1 MQRLSLSLLSF
12 FYFTMVSNS
21 LPINVHERPSRAIT
35 SNFTMSATSPTS
47 SPRYVV
53 AHHIVGNTFP
63 YTSQDWLNDIKL
75 ANASGIDGFALN
87 IGRDSWQP
95 DRVADA
101 YAAAQ
106 NSLFDFKM
114 FLSLDMSSLPCAS
127 SSDGASL
134 RALVTTYL
142 SHPNQLR
149 YSRGSSTQLPLV
161 STFAGESCKFGQ
173 SSVADGWRSQFA
185 QHPDLQGKM
194 TFVPSFFVA
203 PDQMSQFSGIVNGVF
218 NWNGGWPVELTTA
231 SAGSSSAA
239 LSSSLKNLLGFN
251 STSNPLAK
259 FTNLLG
265 GSPSIQ
271 VANSAGK
278 SLEQALSKFIA
289 SPDSDRQFLQS
300 VSTSTA
306 KTTSTAS
313 DNVYIAAVT
322 PWFYTHFGKDSF
334 NKNFLYVADQHLFS
348 KRWES
353 LIVAQAPRG
362 NDTDPTNASASPE
375 PSIANQ
381 VDIVEIISW
390 NDYGESHYVGPIKGA
405 QPPGSEAWTDGLN
418 HTAWL
423 SLTSYYAQAFKTGSY
438 PVLSLDEERMVMW
451 SRTHPA
457 SAIATSDSVGTVPGS
472 ELVLDAVWA
481 TVLLSEPANVTL
493 QVVPSSNS
501 SSTAPLASQTFL
513 VPAGLNKLTI
523 PIFVPDSGTG
533 VSMRGIVER
542 GEENILELDAGAQG
556 FEFIKTPQQ
565 FNFNAWVGCAGE
577 GCVPSHDTFPK
588 KASGRL
594 AFSASAHCGH
604 AIANWTGQMSR
615 VFDIFMVQDGNDTT
629 PDLPPGSPPTLK
641 FEGPWLTT
649 QLILSGSIGL
659 FSFLIF
665 SYARTRW
672 PLLFAP
678 RTKLKGFSPHEAHA
692 HQAFFGWILPTIRT
706 SEFTVLQ
713 IVGLD
718 AAVLLNFFKMSFYLF
733 SVCSFFAIT
742 ALMPLNWKH
751 NKKLGDDN
759 DGNSTQP
766 DDDWNRYLVTY
777 TYTFDTSNNST
788 LPTDDSWLGLI
799 SDPNTFLSVHLVFT
813 YLFTSL
819 ALYFIYKNY
828 RRFIRSRQLFS
839 LELVHSIP
847 ARTVMVTNLPK
858 HLRGERPLAEY
869 FESMNMSV
877 ESVSVVREVG
887 SLERLLYRRTKAL
900 LKLEDAWAA
909 YVGNPSTVEEYDP
922 ENNAV
927 VNLIEPDSESGPTT
941 RLVVP
946 HRQRPTL
953 RPGWF
958 RPKVDA
964 LEYLDKQF
972 SEIDEIVKRRRRT
985 GKFKATQTAFVTF
998 EKMSSA
1004 QIALQTAHAPNP
1016 FQCVTYASPEPR
1028 DIIWS
1033 NMTTSDHSLRAR
1045 DVFIVG
1051 AIAILFFFWV
1061 IPIAALASLLS
1072 YEEIKKALPW
1082 LAYWINKSDKI
1093 QALVQNSL
1101 PSMAM
1106 ITLNALLPFALEAL
1120 TYLQGYRARSW
1131 VEYSLMKKYHLF
1143 LLFNVVFIFLVA
1155 STYWQLARDLANF
1168 PAKIPTKLAKALQS
1182 GKARNFFL
1190 SYAILQGLGIM
1201 PLQLLNLGV
1210 IIPQVLMRM
1219 LFTKTP
1225 RDFAELNAPPMINYG
1240 VVYPQAILMFTIT
1253 MLYSVVQPL
1262 IVIFGAIYF
1271 GVAYV
1276 VYKYKL
1282 LFVFYKPY
1290 ESQGQ
1295 AWPLTYVRLIWGVI
1309 IFLMFMTGFFL
1320 LSQSFVLSSLLI
1332 PLWVGTLFWSWWAHK
1347 KLTPL
1352 SEYVNLSSVFEVERG
1367 EETADV
1373 ARLKMGHPVTW
1384 SQSNLSRRRYAQN
1397 DDTLYVAPEDERT
1410 DYSQPPMANWYNGV
1424 LNTGKRRYGHP
1435 ALNGVLPE
1443 PWLPLKKGQ
1452 TLTNHESRHNG
1463 ASRQGND
1470 QAVVLTLRKRPSTIR
1485 RSRLLSTSR
1494 STPGSAVDNSNP
1506 WEDTPS
1512 PRRSQTSPSVIQH
1525 RLSFDHA
1532 SGVIMMPDDEHWL
1545 IDDVDSDEEDDYSN
1559 EPALRLPAEPSRS
1572 EAVSEDEDSAPGPSI
1587 SASPRISRYGT
1598 YFHHPEKRRQTIPGS
1613 FPVSRS

>member
-1 MQRLSLSLLSF
+1 
-12 FYFTMVSNS
+12 
-21 LPINVHERPSRAIT
+21 
-35 SNFTMSATSPTS
+35 
-47 SPRYVV
+47 
-53 AHHIVGNTFP
+53 
-63 YTSQDWLNDIKL
+63 
-75 ANASGIDGFALN
+75 
-87 IGRDSWQP
+87 
-95 DRVADA
+95 
-101 YAAAQ
+101 
-106 NSLFDFKM
+106 
-114 FLSLDMSSLPCAS
+114 MSSYF
-127 SSDGASL
+127 
-134 RALVTTYL
+134 R
-142 SHPNQLR
+142 
-149 YSRGSSTQLPLV
+149 
-161 STFAGESCKFGQ
+161 
-173 SSVADGWRSQFA
+173 
-185 QHPDLQGKM
+185 
-194 TFVPSFFVA
+194 
-203 PDQMSQFSGIVNGVF
+203 I
-218 NWNGGWPVELTTA
+218 
-231 SAGSSSAA
+231 
-239 LSSSLKNLLGFN
+239 
-251 STSNPLAK
+251 
-259 FTNLLG
+259 
-265 GSPSIQ
+265 
-271 VANSAGK
+271 
-278 SLEQALSKFIA
+278 
-289 SPDSDRQFLQS
+289 FL
-300 VSTSTA
+300 
-306 KTTSTAS
+306 
-313 DNVYIAAVT
+313 
-322 PWFYTHFGKDSF
+322 
-334 NKNFLYVADQHLFS
+334 
-348 KRWES
+348 
-353 LIVAQAPRG
+353 
-362 NDTDPTNASASPE
+362 
-375 PSIANQ
+375 
-381 VDIVEIISW
+381 
-390 NDYGESHYVGPIKGA
+390 
-405 QPPGSEAWTDGLN
+405 
-418 HTAWL
+418 
-423 SLTSYYAQAFKTGSY
+423 
-438 PVLSLDEERMVMW
+438 
-451 SRTHPA
+451 
-457 SAIATSDSVGTVPGS
+457 
-472 ELVLDAVWA
+472 
-481 TVLLSEPANVTL
+481 
-493 QVVPSSNS
+493 
-501 SSTAPLASQTFL
+501 
-513 VPAGLNKLTI
+513 
-523 PIFVPDSGTG
+523 
-533 VSMRGIVER
+533 
-542 GEENILELDAGAQG
+542 
-556 FEFIKTPQQ
+556 
-565 FNFNAWVGCAGE
+565 
-577 GCVPSHDTFPK
+577 
-588 KASGRL
+588 
-594 AFSASAHCGH
+594 
-604 AIANWTGQMSR
+604 
-615 VFDIFMVQDGNDTT
+615 QDGNETI
-629 PDLPPGSPPTLK
+629 PELPPGTPPTLK

-672 PLLFAP
+672 PLLYAP

-733 SVCSFFAIT
+733 SVCSFFAMT

-759 DGNSTQP
+759 DGDGSEP
-766 DDDWNRYLVTY
+766 DDDWVNRIVSYSLEP
-777 TYTFDTSNNST
+777 SKNST
-788 LPTDDSWLGLI
+788 LPPDDSWLSLI
-799 SDPNTFLSVHLVFT
+799 SDANTFLSLHLVFT
-813 YLFTSL
+813 YLFTGL

-839 LELVHSIP
+839 LELVHSIS

-887 SLERLLYRRTKAL
+887 SLERLLRKRTRAL
-900 LKLEDAWAA
+900 LDLENAWAA

-946 HRQRPTL
+946 HRQRPTI

-964 LEYLDKQF
+964 LEYLEKQF

-985 GKFKATQTAFVTF
+985 GKFKATKTAFVTF

-1016 FQCVTYASPEPR
+1016 FQCMTYASPEPR

-1045 DVFIVG
+1045 DVLIVG
-1051 AIAILFFFWV
+1051 AIAFLFFFWV

-1072 YEEIKKALPW
+1072 YDEIKKASPW
-1082 LAYWINKSDKI
+1082 LAHLIDKSDKI

-1106 ITLNALLPFALEAL
+1106 ITLNALLPFALEGL

-1131 VEYSLMKKYHLF
+1131 IEYSLMKKYHLF

-1155 STYWQLARDLANF
+1155 TTYWQLVRDLANF

-1210 IIPQVLMRM
+1210 IVPRMLMRG
-1219 LFTKTP
+1219 LTRTP

-1253 MLYSVVQPL
+1253 LLYSVVQPL

-1271 GVAYV
+1271 GVAYM

-1295 AWPLTYVRLIWGVI
+1295 AWPLTYVRLIWGVL
-1309 IFLMFMTGFFL
+1309 IFLVFMTGFFL
-1320 LSQSFVLSSLLI
+1320 LSESFILSFLLV
-1332 PLWVGTLFWSWWAHK
+1332 PLLAGTLFWSWWMHK

-1367 EETADV
+1367 EESADV

-1384 SQSNLSRRRYAQN
+1384 SQSNLNKRRYAQN
-1397 DDTLYVAPEDERT
+1397 DETLYVAPEDERT
-1410 DYSQPPMANWYNGV
+1410 DYSQPPMANWYRGV

-1452 TLTNHESRHNG
+1452 TLTNHENRNNG
-1463 ASRQGND
+1463 TSRQGND
-1470 QAVVLTLRKRPSTIR
+1470 GGQTVVLTLRKRPSTVR
-1485 RSRLLSTSR
+1485 RSRVVSTSIP
-1494 STPGSAVDNSNP
+1494 TPGSSSENNGTTSNP
-1506 WEDTPS
+1506 WQDARS
-1512 PRRSQTSPSVIQH
+1512 SRRSQTTPNVLHH

-1532 SGVIMMPDDEHWL
+1532 SGVIMMPDDENWL
-1545 IDDVDSDEEDDYSN
+1545 VDDVDSDEDDYGD
-1559 EPALRLPAEPSRS
+1559 EADPRMPTEASRS
-1572 EAVSEDEDSAPGPSI
+1572 EAVSEDEDSASGPSL
-1587 SASPRISRYGT
+1587 SASPSRISRYGT

-1613 FPVSRS
+1613 FPTARS